1 MRGERRTIHEALILV
16 GLFFATLGAIDQA
29 CPQEAVAEQASS
41 TTGPTA
47 EVSAVDPAL
56 PQDPAALLD
65 PAEQEKRRRAYAGL
79 MALVGIALAG
89 VLLALGTV
97 VWGRRLRRLNRKP
110 LPSAE
115 LKQDLWFLRPEKPA
129 VGETLR
135 GDREPPPS
143 AS

>member
-16 GLFFATLGAIDQA
+16 GLFLGSLGAIDRA
-29 CPQEAVAEQASS
+29 WAEAPVAEQASS
-41 TTGPTA
+41 TTGPA
-47 EVSAVDPAL
+47 AVVNAADPAV

-65 PAEQEKRRRAYAGL
+65 PAEQAKRRRAYAGL

-135 GDREPPPS
+135 ADREPPSS